1 MGLDYGFGV
10 AYIIGMTGAGMLTGA
25 DLRED
30 LRDFFAA
37 GFLAAFFAARFLVAF
52 FAAFLAGRFLA
63 AALRAPF
70 FTALRTAFF
79 AAFLTTRFLAA
90 LRTAFFAAF
99 FTTRLAAALRTAFFA
114 TFLAARFL
122 ATLRTAFFA
131 AALRTPLRAVF
142 FVAFLADFFAA
153 FFMAMGWL
161 LVSGLAWLK
170 LPSSKRRRGSRTRD
184 QPPTRKARR
193 DGFGMPRQHLRGNK
207 KPAAPGVAGSFENG
221 VVAFREGNEAC
232 IHRHLRPGG
241 GAFCASRC
249 RVFSTHS
256 FPQRCLLGAKPN
268 YRFFLCQQ
276 PPTTFFHRHRAV
288 RRPAACRRG
297 RRARHRDG
305 MRRRCM
311 HGTHRAKTS

>member
-63 AALRAPF
+63 AALRA
-70 FTALRTAFF
+70 
-79 AAFLTTRFLAA
+79 RFSAA
-90 LRTAFFAAF
+90 LRTAFFAA
-99 FTTRLAAALRTAFFA
+99 
-114 TFLAARFL
+114 FLAARFL

-170 LPSSKRRRGSRTRD
+170 PPSSKRRRGSRTRD

-232 IHRHLRPGG
+232 IHRHVRPGG

-297 RRARHRDG
+297 CRARRRDG